1 MYFCNV
7 LIYCVLLIRGLWS
20 VNILISKKTN
30 FCVLILFVS
39 LRLTTYFLYVLFID
53 FYDSDLYVYC

>member
-1 MYFCNV
+1 M
-7 LIYCVLLIRGLWS
+7 
-20 VNILISKKTN
+20 NILISKKTN

-39 LRLTTYFLYVLFID
+39 LILTTCFLYVLFID